1 MLRRRFIKLSAAGAV
16 ATLYSQLTYA
26 ADTNAELVNLPDEA
40 WAQLDDE
47 WVRLTGSGGLF
58 TYRDVRVTIKSTG
71 KVQSVSM
78 ESPGIP
84 LQAVR
89 LKWHYKTVGFNKILG
104 DAWERSYG
112 DLSWKAP
119 EPEVRNPWYVL
130 LHDGRQTAGF
140 GVKTG
145 AASICWWAVK
155 PGNMELTLDTRSGGM
170 GVNLGERKLHAADI
184 ITITSNSGESAYAT
198 ATRFCKL
205 MCAQPRLPKLPVY
218 GINDWYVLYGNN
230 SFKQI
235 RELTAAMA
243 DFMTDTYNRPFSV
256 VDDGWQQPDD
266 FAIPSDKFKDMHLM
280 ADEIKSLS
288 MRPGLW
294 TRPLIARLDDK
305 PALLAPK
312 IPGRD
317 NPKEPILDPTI
328 PETHERLKRNLLLYR
343 QWGYDLVKHDY
354 TTYDVFG
361 RWGFEMKNGLTKTG
375 WHFNNQ
381 SKTNAEI
388 INDLYSTIRD
398 AAGDMYVIGCNT
410 LSHLSAG
417 IFELNRIGDDTSGK
431 EWSRTRKMGVNTL
444 GFRLPQHN
452 TFYAADGDC
461 VGLTKDV
468 PWDKNKQWLQLLAG
482 SGAPLFISAEL
493 NVLGTEQKAAIKA
506 AFTQAARVQPT
517 GEPLDWL
524 VKDLPERWLLN
535 GNAVGF
541 DWG

>member
-26 ADTNAELVNLPDEA
+26 ADTNTVLVNLPDEG
-40 WAQLDDE
+40 WAQLNNE

-58 TYRDVRVTIKSTG
+58 TYRDVRVAIKSNG
-71 KVQSVSM
+71 KVQSVSV
-78 ESPGIP
+78 E

-89 LKWHYKTVGFNKILG
+89 LHWRYATGAYTKVLG

-112 DLSWKAP
+112 DLGWKAP
-119 EPEVRNPWYVL
+119 GPGVRNPWYVL
-130 LHDGRQTAGF
+130 LHDGRQTACF

-145 AASICWWAVK
+145 AATICWWAIT
-155 PGNMELTLDTRSGGM
+155 PGSMELTLDTRSGGM
-170 GVNLGERKLHAADI
+170 GVKLSQRKLHAADI
-184 ITITSNSGESAYAT
+184 VSMVSNPGESAYAT
-198 ATRFCKL
+198 ATRFCKV
-205 MCAQPRLPKLPVY
+205 MCDKPRLPKLPVY

-243 DFMTDTYNRPFSV
+243 EFMTDTHNLPFSV

-266 FAIPSDKFKDMHLM
+266 FAIPGDKFKDMHLM
-280 ADEIKSLS
+280 ASEIRGLG

-317 NPKEPILDPTI
+317 NPKEPILDPTM
-328 PETHERLKRNLLLYR
+328 PETHERLKYNLLLYR

-354 TTYDVFG
+354 TTYDIFG
-361 RWGFEMKNGLTKTG
+361 RWGFEMKDGLTATG
-375 WHFNNQ
+375 WHFNDQ

-388 INDLYSTIRD
+388 INDLYRTIRD

-410 LSHLSAG
+410 MSHLSAG
-417 IFELNRIGDDTSGK
+417 VFELNRIGDDTSGK
-431 EWSRTRKMGVNTL
+431 EWARTRKMGVNTL

-482 SGAPLFISAEL
+482 SGAPLFISADLE
-493 NVLGTEQKAAIKA
+493 VLGTEQKGAVKA
-506 AFTQAARVQPT
+506 AFTQAARVQST

-524 VKDLPERWLLN
+524 IKAFPERWLLD